1 MKKIVLTYGLISG
14 AVIAALM
21 FATLPFHD
29 SIGFDYGH
37 YVGYSEMLVAFLLVF
52 FGVRAY
58 RDNVSDGHI
67 SFLRA
72 LAVGLLITL
81 VSIICYVVAWEIA
94 FYNFLPDFA
103 DKYTAYLIEKERNS
117 GASAEKLAATLE
129 QMKYMKTILENPFWF
144 ALIAFIEPLPVG
156 LPISLISAI
165 ILRRKPRSQT
175 TEQQPAV
182 V

>member
-14 AVIAALM
+14 AIVAALL

-37 YVGYSEMLVAFLLVF
+37 WVGYSEMLVAFLLVF

-67 SFLRA
+67 SFWRA
-72 LAVGLLITL
+72 LGVGLLVTL
-81 VSIICYVVAWEIA
+81 VSIICYVIAWEIA

-103 DKYTAYLIEKERNS
+103 DKYTAYLVEKQRNS
-117 GASAEKLAATLE
+117 GASTEQVAATLE
-129 QMKYMKTILENPFWF
+129 QMKYMKTILDNPIWF
-144 ALIAFIEPLPVG
+144 AIVGFIEPLPVG
-156 LPISLISAI
+156 LPVSLISAL
-165 ILRRKPRSQT
+165 ILRRKPSTQIG
-175 TEQQPAV
+175 EQQPTV
-182 V
+182 L